1 VALAQ
6 HISRKELKKDEVR
19 DTLAHG
25 AEALLSHQ
33 TFTIFLVVLALAVAA
48 GVYGWRTYAQRQ
60 SAGAAAGFNS
70 AMAVY
75 QAQVGAAQTP
85 GQLTYPS
92 DGQKYTDAE
101 KAFSK
106 VATDYKR
113 TRSGQLAA
121 YYAALSD
128 EKMNN
133 VPAAEKWLNGLTA
146 SKDPEIVAMAK
157 YELAGID
164 ARSGKNDEAINLYK
178 ALIAK
183 PSILVPKPEVMLALA
198 NCYSAKNPSQ
208 AAKLYGQIK
217 SDYPDTPI
225 ADQADEALALLP
237 ASKS

>member
-1 VALAQ
+1 MVQ

-19 DTLAHG
+19 DTLAQG

-33 TFTIFLVVLALAVAA
+33 TFAIILVLAALVVAA
-48 GVYGWRTYAQRQ
+48 GVYGWRTYSQAE
-60 SAGAAAGFNS
+60 SAGAATGFNN
-70 AMAVY
+70 AMVIY
-75 QAQVGAAQTP
+75 QTAVGAAQAP
-85 GQLTYPS
+85 GQSAFTS
-92 DGQKYTDAE
+92 DSQKFTAAE

-106 VATDYKR
+106 VASDYKR
-113 TRSGQLAA
+113 TRSGQMAA

-128 EKMNN
+128 EKLNN
-133 VPAAEKWLNGLTA
+133 VAAAQRWLTGLTN

-164 ARSGKNDEAINLYK
+164 ARSGKTEEAIQLYQQ
-178 ALIAK
+178 LIAK

-198 NCYSAKNPSQ
+198 NCYGAKNPSQ
-208 AAKLYGQIK
+208 AAKVYGQIK
-217 SDYPDTPI
+217 SEYPDTPI

>member
-1 VALAQ
+1 VVLVQ

-33 TFTIFLVVLALAVAA
+33 TFTIVLVVLALAAAA

-70 AMAVY
+70 AATIY
-75 QAQVGAAQTP
+75 QAQVGGAQTP
-85 GQLTYPS
+85 GQPVYAS
-92 DGQKYTDAE
+92 DSQKFTAAE
-101 KAFSK
+101 QAFAK
-106 VATDYKR
+106 VATKYKR

-128 EKMNN
+128 EKLNN
-133 VPAAEKWLNGLTA
+133 AAAAEKWLDGLTA
-146 SKDPEIVAMAK
+146 SKDPEIVAVAK
-157 YELAGID
+157 YELAGIN
-164 ARSGKNDEAINLYK
+164 ARSGNNERAITLYQE
-178 ALIAK
+178 LIAK

-198 NCYSAKNPSQ
+198 NCYRAKDPSQ

-217 SDYPDTPI
+217 SEYPDTPI
-225 ADQADEALALLP
+225 ADQADEALAMLP